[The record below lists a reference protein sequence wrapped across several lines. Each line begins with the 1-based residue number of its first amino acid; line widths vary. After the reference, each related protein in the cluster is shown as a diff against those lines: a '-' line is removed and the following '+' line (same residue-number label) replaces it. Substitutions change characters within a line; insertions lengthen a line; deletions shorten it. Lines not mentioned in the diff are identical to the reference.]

1 MGKVALQLIRVLAL
15 AVTLTGVSQAI
26 RAQEAVLPGGNFHSN
41 GTSSISWSL
50 GEAVIQTL
58 RSADNIITQG
68 FQQSRLTVTSVKE
81 IPGLKMII
89 SAFPNPTN
97 SYINLK
103 VDGEIENLTFAVYD
117 ISGRVVTQG
126 KMESNPTQVSFDQQS
141 AGVYFIRVLKDNH
154 EVRIFR
160 IVKQ

>member
-1 MGKVALQLIRVLAL
+1 MKRTTLQLFRVLAL

-41 GTSSISWSL
+41 GTASISWSL

-58 RSADNIITQG
+58 RTTDNIITQG

-97 SYINLK
+97 SHINIK
-103 VDGEIENLTFAVYD
+103 VDGEIENLTFTVYD
-117 ISGRVVTQG
+117 INGRVVMHG
-126 KMESNPTQVSFDQQS
+126 RVESNPTQVSFHQQS
-141 AGVYFIRVLKDNH
+141 SGIYFIRMLKDNQ
-154 EVRIFR
+154 EVKTFR